1 MQMREV
7 QPVCSHSRWI
17 WARAFL
23 SSCWLRSGAKA
34 ALKQLSRAVPNYT
47 APGKGWRLWDHYYW
61 VGRAGSPHRSVADEK
76 WSKQTDWCLKWSR
89 EGTFA
94 SNETLTAALWF
105 SLLPLLE
112 NCTKL
117 SISGTE
123 HCNKTYEN
131 YLLLHQ
137 AVQFLLTKQDIP
149 EMG

>member
-17 WARAFL
+17 WERAFL
-23 SSCWLRSGAKA
+23 SSCWLEVRSRGCIKH
-34 ALKQLSRAVPNYT
+34 LNRAMPNYT
-47 APGKGWRLWDHYYW
+47 ASGEGWGLWDHYYGT
-61 VGRAGSPHRSVADEK
+61 GRAGSPHRLVRDEK
-76 WSKQTDWCLKWSR
+76 WSKKTDWCLKRSR

-112 NCTKL
+112 NSTKL
-117 SISGTE
+117 SISGTQ
-123 HCNKTYEN
+123 HCDKTYEN

-137 AVQFLLTKQDIP
+137 AVQFLLTKQNIA